1 MSLSTTVLP
10 TTTARQQHGR
20 RVLLLL
26 AAWFA
31 APLLLAIVLV
41 QVWRPTSSSA
51 HGELLAT
58 AVPLRAELYD
68 ARGQLRSDWL
78 QGRWTL
84 LYLGAE
90 ACAQDCRHSLY
101 FMRQL
106 HSALG
111 RDWPRVHTLYV
122 RSAEASSELQ
132 QWLTQ
137 EHPDLALG
145 YAANTWQTQV
155 RNAFSSATQSGIY
168 LIDPLGN
175 LVLRY
180 PAQFEQPSAA
190 RGVLQDLRRLLK
202 YSQLG

>member
-1 MSLSTTVLP
+1 MSLSTTALP
-10 TTTARQQHGR
+10 MTHRQQHGR

-31 APLLLAIVLV
+31 APLLLAMLLV
-41 QVWRPTSSSA
+41 QLWRPTSSSA

-58 AVPLRAELYD
+58 ALPLSAELYD
-68 ARGQLRSDWL
+68 ARGQLRNDWL
-78 QGRWTL
+78 HGRWTL
-84 LYLGAE
+84 LYLGADT
-90 ACAQDCRHSLY
+90 CAQDCRHSLY
-101 FMRQL
+101 VMRQL
-106 HSALG
+106 HTALG

-122 RSAEASSELQ
+122 RSGETSSELQ

-145 YAANTWQTQV
+145 YASNTWQAQV
-155 RNAFSSATQSGIY
+155 RNAFSGMTSSGIY

-180 PAQFEQPSAA
+180 PTQFDQPSAA